1 MEEVGQLLAR
11 RDMVDVVR
19 SLAGDVARGWELRCE
34 SRIGRLRTTLPHE
47 LVVGDWPRWL
57 LNTELVASWNCDR
70 FLTLILESMLMYRAQ
85 WSAVILVGSLCLASH
100 SVLIGK
106 IFNNFNLSNFFK
118 PAGSSCVVCHM
129 WR

>member
-1 MEEVGQLLAR
+1 MEEVGQLVAR
-11 RDMVDVVR
+11 RDMVDVVG

-34 SRIGRLRTTLPHE
+34 SRIGRLRSTLPHE
-47 LVVGDWPRWL
+47 LVVGDWPRRL
-57 LNTELVASWNCDR
+57 LNTELVASWNFDR

-100 SVLIGK
+100 SVFIGN
-106 IFNNFNLSNFFK
+106 IFK